1 MNADDPTATSNSRT
15 TPRLP
20 HSAHNPHVIPHAAA
34 LPLAAAA
41 HDPQA
46 SAPLIKTFINGG
58 KIFRFRLEAAGQFSI
73 IVEVYSSIEGGG
85 TYMARIQK
93 ASDMKHYAGM
103 AIFSAAV
110 GHALDGLD
118 LMILSFALSGIMA
131 SFNVDSTTAGMLTS
145 FTLAGA
151 FLGGLIF
158 GSLADKF
165 GRIKVLTYSVICFG
179 VFTLGCAF
187 APSFEVLAL
196 CRFLAGLGIGA
207 EFGLGMTIAAE
218 VSSAENRA
226 KSTAGV
232 GLGFQV
238 GVLIASLASAPI
250 ITAFG
255 WQGLFVVGFFPAVIA
270 IIIRAF
276 VPEPPIFEKN
286 KAEGKKSASVLD
298 LFKTPERI
306 KFSIIIIILCTVQNA
321 GYFGIMTWLPKYLN
335 SQLGLSLT
343 STGVWTAV
351 TVIGMMIGIS
361 VFGWLADKAGRRPAF
376 WTFQIGAAV
385 MIIIYSQL
393 TDPTALLI
401 GGFFMGMFANG
412 MIGGYGT
419 LIAELFPTDMRGT
432 AQTALYNAGR
442 FIGGASAPVIIP
454 IIAAGN
460 GFPFALGCV
469 ACIYVVAFI
478 AMFFLPEKKGTTL
491 E

>member
-1 MNADDPTATSNSRT
+1 M
-15 TPRLP
+15 P
-20 HSAHNPHVIPHAAA
+20 HKESA
-34 LPLAAAA
+34 
-41 HDPQA
+41 
-46 SAPLIKTFINGG
+46 S
-58 KIFRFRLEAAGQFSI
+58 E
-73 IVEVYSSIEGGG
+73 
-85 TYMARIQK
+85 
-93 ASDMKHYAGM
+93 MKHYAGK
-103 AIFSAAV
+103 AVFSAAI

-118 LMILSFALSGIMA
+118 LMILSFALSGIIA
-131 SFNVDSTTAGMLTS
+131 TFGVDNTTAGMLTS
-145 FTLAGA
+145 ITLAGA

-165 GRIKVLTYSVICFG
+165 GRIKVLTYSVIFFG

-187 APSFEVLAL
+187 APSFEILAF
-196 CRFLAGLGIGA
+196 CRFCAGLGIGA
-207 EFGLGMTIAAE
+207 EFGLGMAIASE

-226 KSTAGV
+226 KSTSAV

-238 GVLIASLASAPI
+238 GVLVASLASAPI
-250 ITAFG
+250 IAAFG
-255 WQGLFVVGFFPAVIA
+255 WQGLFVVGFVPAVIA
-270 IIIRAF
+270 IIIRAA
-276 VPEPPIFEKN
+276 VPEPPIFEQH
-286 KAEGKKSASVLD
+286 KAEGKKSGSVVD
-298 LFKTPERI
+298 LFRTPERA
-306 KFSIIIIILCTVQNA
+306 KFSILVIILCTVQNA

-335 SQLGLSLT
+335 SSLGLSLT

-385 MIIIYSQL
+385 MIVIYSQL

-419 LIAELFPTDMRGT
+419 LIAELFPTEMRGT

-442 FIGGASAPVIIP
+442 FIGGASAPVVIP

-460 GFPFALGCV
+460 GFPFAIGCV

-478 AMFFLPEKKGTTL
+478 AMFFLPEKKGSEL